1 MFSKFKLMSI
11 LLFTLL
17 LASCGTM
24 MKDVMVSCDREQ
36 DFDNFTYCIKSRY
49 NKEGRN
55 PNNSTVRAFYA
66 NLDAITE
73 AYRAKKITDAQAK
86 SYAYDAF
93 NKTIQAGNDRADAAS
108 ANYLNALGAMQQQQ
122 QQQQQIR
129 TPVQTNCY
137 RNGAYTNCT
146 SY

>member
-1 MFSKFKLMSI
+1 MIKKLKT
-11 LLFTLL
+11 LFVFFAMLS
-17 LASCGTM
+17 LAGCGTM
-24 MKDVMVSCDREQ
+24 MKDVLSSCDQVQE
-36 DFDNFTYCIKSRY
+36 FGGFVYCVKNKY
-49 NKEGRN
+49 NNEGRD
-55 PNNSTVRAFYA
+55 PNHANVRAFYA
-66 NLDAITE
+66 NLDVIEE
-73 AYRAKKITDAQAK
+73 AYRAKKITNAQAK

-108 ANYLNALGAMQQQQ
+108 ANYFNALGAMQ